1 LVNDIYIYKFKLFQ
15 FELRAIIS
23 DFQRN
28 PKSKLIENNIY
39 DYILRSYLI
48 MNIIHISISFNLALQ
63 IESPKLY

>member
-39 DYILRSYLI
+39 DYILTLYLI
-48 MNIIHISISFNLALQ
+48 MNIIHILISFNLALQ
-63 IESPKLY
+63 MESPKLY